1 MGLPLILASGSK
13 ARQTLLKNA
22 GLEFVAVPASV
33 DERAIEER
41 MPVANRDPV
50 TIARHLAIAKATAVS
65 RLNPGALVI
74 GCDQTMSLGSRIFHK
89 AASIDE
95 AGETLRS
102 LRGQAHFLNSAVCL
116 IQDGRVLWSD
126 VSRACMQVRDFSDA
140 FLAGYLERNGPAILS
155 SVGCYQLEGEGVHLF
170 DAIAGDYF
178 TILGLPLLPLLAA
191 LRQHGINHA

>member
-1 MGLPLILASGSK
+1 MGSPLILASGSTV
-13 ARQTLLKNA
+13 RQTLLNNA

-41 MPVANRDPV
+41 MPAANRDPV
-50 TIARHLAIAKATAVS
+50 AIARHLAIAKATAVS
-65 RLNPGALVI
+65 RLNPGDMVV
-74 GCDQTMSLGSRIFHK
+74 GCDQTMSLGPRIFHK
-89 AASIDE
+89 ATSIDE
-95 AGETLRS
+95 AKETLRS

-116 IQDGRVLWSD
+116 VQDGMVLWSD

>member
-1 MGLPLILASGSK
+1 MGSPLILASGSTV
-13 ARQTLLKNA
+13 RQTLLNNA

-41 MPVANRDPV
+41 MPAANRDPV
-50 TIARHLAIAKATAVS
+50 AIARHLAIAKATAVS
-65 RLNPGALVI
+65 RLNPGAVVV
-74 GCDQTMSLGSRIFHK
+74 GCDQTMSLGPRIFHK
-89 AASIDE
+89 ATSIDE
-95 AGETLRS
+95 AKETLRS

-116 IQDGRVLWSD
+116 VQDGMVLWSD

-140 FLAGYLERNGPAILS
+140 FLAGYLDRDGPAILS

>member
-1 MGLPLILASGSK
+1 M

-22 GLEFVAVPASV
+22 GLDFIAIPAAV
-33 DERAIEER
+33 DEREVEDR
-41 MPVANRDPV
+41 MPAANRDPV
-50 TIARHLAIAKATAVS
+50 TIARHLAIAKATDVS
-65 RLNPGALVI
+65 RKNPGAVVI
-74 GCDQTMSLGSRIFHK
+74 GCDQTMSLGPRIFHK
-89 AASIDE
+89 ATTIEE

-116 IQDGRVLWSD
+116 VEDGKVRWSE
-126 VSRACMQVRDFSDA
+126 VSRACMQVRDFSDD
-140 FLAGYLERNGPAILS
+140 FLAGYLERNGATILS
-155 SVGCYQLEGEGVHLF
+155 SVGCYQLEGEGVQLF